1 MKLLVQRVSKAS
13 VEVNKELIASI
24 KEGAL
29 VFVGFDKDDSTHKVE
44 SLADKLI
51 RYKIFND
58 KKGRLSLSLLETKT
72 EILVVPQVT
81 LSVGT
86 NKGTKPSFSDAAT
99 PEIGEMLF
107 EEFKMILSKNMERSV
122 RVNLGLICRLVLL
135 MKGQLPFGSIYRSS
149 SFFFTKRSA
158 ITIPNSKSNQAGI
171 ANRLWEITSGG
182 VMSIPTVKHAIT
194 T

>member
-24 KEGAL
+24 KEVAL
-29 VFVGFDKDDSTHKVE
+29 VFVGFDKDDSTHQVE

-107 EEFKMILSKNMERSV
+107 EEFKMILRKKHGKISSGQFGADMSV
-122 RVNLGLICRLVLL
+122 SLVNEG
-135 MKGQLPFGSIYRSS
+135 P
-149 SFFFTKRSA
+149 
-158 ITIPNSKSNQAGI
+158 ITFWFD
-171 ANRLWEITSGG
+171 L
-182 VMSIPTVKHAIT
+182 
-194 T
+194 

>member
-29 VFVGFDKDDSTHKVE
+29 VFVGFDKDDSTHQVE

-86 NKGTKPSFSDAAT
+86 NKGT
-99 PEIGEMLF
+99 
-107 EEFKMILSKNMERSV
+107 
-122 RVNLGLICRLVLL
+122 
-135 MKGQLPFGSIYRSS
+135 
-149 SFFFTKRSA
+149 
-158 ITIPNSKSNQAGI
+158 
-171 ANRLWEITSGG
+171 
-182 VMSIPTVKHAIT
+182 
-194 T
+194 